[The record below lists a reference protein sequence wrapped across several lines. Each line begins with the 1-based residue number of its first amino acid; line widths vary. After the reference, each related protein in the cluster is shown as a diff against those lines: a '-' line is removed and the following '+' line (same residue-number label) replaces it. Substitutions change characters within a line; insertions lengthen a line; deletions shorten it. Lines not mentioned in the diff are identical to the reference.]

1 MVLRPGSNLAVL
13 AACPPPDTD
22 WPMPSAS
29 DDEKASIRNIWG
41 LWRSRPCLVSSLHI
55 TPDDVMAMS
64 DERSQRPSLASRAPR
79 IGLAKAS
86 PTMAMAFT
94 PLARSEEHKSEI
106 QSLMRTTY
114 AVFCSNKK

>member
-55 TPDDVMAMS
+55 TPDDVRSMS
-64 DERSQRPSLASRAPR
+64 DEISQRPSLVLRSLT
-79 IGLAKAS
+79 IDLAKAS
-86 PTMAMAFT
+86 RTLALACT
-94 PLARSEEHKSEI
+94 PLATTPRWKERRERKVWVLRCRI
-106 QSLMRTTY
+106 QGTQ
-114 AVFCSNKK
+114 

>member
-55 TPDDVMAMS
+55 TPDEVMAMS
-64 DERSQRPSLASRAPR
+64 VERSQRPSLASLNR
-79 IGLAKAS
+79 
-86 PTMAMAFT
+86 
-94 PLARSEEHKSEI
+94 KSVVEGKRV
-106 QSLMRTTY
+106 SVRVDMGCFLNN
-114 AVFCSNKK
+114 NKKKT